1 MKARLIHAFFFL
13 EDSFLENG
21 IGDIIPNEMIV
32 FISDR
37 NEIL

>member
-13 EDSFLENG
+13 EDSFLE